1 MCRSTRSFGS
11 WIFQILSIFALACK
25 FCLFRRDV
33 ASQVK
38 VYGCTLVLLELRWC
52 TAWSICYCL
61 REYVVVCVCVR
72 ARARVCTSVYVS
84 HSHVNMWMLPDNNNP
99 IWDRHYRLCV
109 SLTCQ
114 HVHVSQTPTHSCLHA
129 HARTC
134 KCVFICVCLRV
145 CARAWVGGW
154 VGGCVR
160 ASVCVCARASVCV
173 CVCVYVYVCVC
184 VCVRACVFACVR
196 ACVRVRVRVRACACS
211 ASYEGANTFQAHL
224 FQRVIP

>member
-1 MCRSTRSFGS
+1 M
-11 WIFQILSIFALACK
+11 
-25 FCLFRRDV
+25 
-33 ASQVK
+33 
-38 VYGCTLVLLELRWC
+38 
-52 TAWSICYCL
+52 
-61 REYVVVCVCVR
+61 CVR

-114 HVHVSQTPTHSCLHA
+114 HVHVSQTPTHFEHSCLHA

-145 CARAWVGGW
+145 CVRAWVGGW

-160 ASVCVCARASVCV
+160 ASVCVCVRASVCV

-184 VCVRACVFACVR
+184 VRACVFACVR
-196 ACVRVRVRVRACACS
+196 ACVRVRVRACACS

-224 FQRVIP
+224 FHRVIP